1 MFQPRCGILRLAWG
15 ERPGVA
21 FHFFL
26 GACLSGGRVG
36 FFRPASVFRKRPI
49 TFHLRVVLLWP
60 VGGDRQ
66 SVNASLQL
74 SATDVSAQTTM
85 KGAAK
90 CDKHCDLQNS
100 VNQQELERIL
110 CFRDTPESASPSVS
124 ISSSPESCVHLT
136 HRVFIVR
143 QSREFRAF
151 DVFNLLRS
159 SVRTHLQDVPWR
171 LRFCVLMLNR
181 SPIESTHTVLLKD
194 MKLDEQTR

>member
-1 MFQPRCGILRLAWG
+1 MTCCPRELQLPGLASRCAGPGTAMKLPCGGGLCVSAALRDPQVRLG
-15 ERPGVA
+15 GTPGVA

-36 FFRPASVFRKRPI
+36 FFRPASVFRKRSI
-49 TFHLRVVLLWP
+49 TFHLRVVLLRP

-110 CFRDTPESASPSVS
+110 RFRDTPESMPASVS
-124 ISSSPESCVHLT
+124 TSVSC
-136 HRVFIVR
+136 
-143 QSREFRAF
+143 
-151 DVFNLLRS
+151 
-159 SVRTHLQDVPWR
+159 
-171 LRFCVLMLNR
+171 C
-181 SPIESTHTVLLKD
+181 
-194 MKLDEQTR
+194 